1 MQRAAWWLAGT
12 LVVVVP
18 MLVQRHWLTET
29 YFVTDDFANFATAQI
44 QGLTL
49 DFLTS
54 NFNPWNAPG
63 VHVAPGH
70 HVLDWLVTVPAG
82 NRHGAAILAMVACTG
97 GAVAFTLGTLNDL
110 LGRRVLHYPIVF
122 ALGVSFP
129 LLIAASWFAAGAH
142 ALPSVCFIAATMWG
156 YSRWKVTGSRW
167 WLAACWL
174 AMALG
179 LAFSPQPVIAVLY
192 VGLLSVLVARE
203 LRADLVP
210 LAGLAVI
217 GGAYFVHETIRSD
230 VAARGRTLTA
240 LADLL
245 EAMARGALPQVAGLN
260 LPDRLWL
267 LALLGVLGAVAL
279 SALGRRGLEGLAF
292 LVVVLVAN
300 GVVIWFGRSE
310 VGAAAATEA
319 RYLGALTLGFWV
331 AVAIAVAPSPRAPW
345 LPLPDVRGRV
355 RPGVT
360 GGLAA
365 AALVLVCAWTANH
378 YLGRLADGFRGSQ
391 FTLQTSAAARGQAY
405 RLDRDL
411 DRLDRSGDLAGLVNS
426 EVPFPF
432 YYDRHPINQIGFL
445 GRAFNDD
452 VEAEGRGP
460 QLFMVDQAAEIKPA
474 TFTAVGPPVRRRCE
488 GRCELVLR
496 PRGPAAPTFV
506 RLRLRSGE
514 RVTATTTTM
523 ARALAKNASPAGTDA
538 AGKTLYRWD
547 LGPVELDA
555 ERPDATLQTWALDAD
570 EVRVKLAGPGDFEVV
585 GELGT
590 VALNG

>member
-1 MQRAAWWLAGT
+1 MQRAAWWFAGT
-12 LVVVVP
+12 LAVVVP

-29 YFVTDDFANFATAQI
+29 YFVTDDFANFATARI

-192 VGLLSVLVARE
+192 VGLLSVLVARD

-230 VAARGRTLTA
+230 VPAPGRTLTA
-240 LADLL
+240 LTDLL
-245 EAMARGALPQVAGLN
+245 EAMARGALPQIAGLN

-292 LVVVLVAN
+292 LLAVFAAN

-331 AVAIAVAPSPRAPW
+331 AVAIAVAPSPRGPW

-355 RPGVT
+355 RPGVLN
-360 GGLAA
+360 GLAA
-365 AALVLVCAWTANH
+365 VALVLVCAWAANH

-391 FTLQTSAAARGQAY
+391 FTLQTSAAARGLAY

-432 YYDRHPINQIGFL
+432 YYDRHPINQVGFL
-445 GRAFNDD
+445 GRGVQRRRRGGGPRAAAVHAQPGRRDQARDLHRRRPAGPPPLRRPLRARAAPARPRRADVRAPAAALRRARDRDD
-452 VEAEGRGP
+452 DDDGARARQERVAGRHRRRRQDPLPLGPRTRDARRGAARRDPADVGARRRRGARQARGP
-460 QLFMVDQAAEIKPA
+460 
-474 TFTAVGPPVRRRCE
+474 GRVRGH
-488 GRCELVLR
+488 GR
-496 PRGPAAPTFV
+496 
-506 RLRLRSGE
+506 
-514 RVTATTTTM
+514 
-523 ARALAKNASPAGTDA
+523 ARHGA
-538 AGKTLYRWD
+538 R
-547 LGPVELDA
+547 
-555 ERPDATLQTWALDAD
+555 
-570 EVRVKLAGPGDFEVV
+570 
-585 GELGT
+585 
-590 VALNG
+590 